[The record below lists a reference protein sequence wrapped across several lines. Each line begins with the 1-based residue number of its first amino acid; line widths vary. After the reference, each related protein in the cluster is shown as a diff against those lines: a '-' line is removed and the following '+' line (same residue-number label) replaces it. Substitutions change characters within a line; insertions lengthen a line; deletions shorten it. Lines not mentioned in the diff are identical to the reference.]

1 MAEIAAFF
9 QKTEPHSPVAYLVQ
23 RAVKWG
29 NMPLEG
35 WLRDVIHDE
44 NVLYSLRQ
52 TLGLDTEGGGGYSSN
67 GDSSYSEPATEE
79 SSSEGW

>member
-1 MAEIAAFF
+1 
-9 QKTEPHSPVAYLVQ
+9 
-23 RAVKWG
+23 
-29 NMPLEG
+29 MPLEG